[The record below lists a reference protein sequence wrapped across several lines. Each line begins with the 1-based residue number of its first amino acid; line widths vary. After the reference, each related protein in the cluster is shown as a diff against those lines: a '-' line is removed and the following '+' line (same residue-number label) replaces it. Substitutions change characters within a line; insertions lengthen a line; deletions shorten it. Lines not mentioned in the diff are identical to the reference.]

1 MFARARPTT
10 LEGWWTTT
18 FDSMDK
24 AVLDFIKRFTQNGKN
39 QGTIDSFTNGC
50 CYWFAKI
57 LSERFRKRNPKLM
70 YDQVENH
77 FGCRIGDIIYDIT
90 GDVTDK
96 YKWETWG
103 SVRREDELL
112 AKRINRDCINF

>member
-1 MFARARPTT
+1 
-10 LEGWWTTT
+10 
-18 FDSMDK
+18 
-24 AVLDFIKRFTQNGKN
+24 
-39 QGTIDSFTNGC
+39 
-50 CYWFAKI
+50 
-57 LSERFRKRNPKLM
+57 M

-77 FGCRIGDIIYDIT
+77 FGCRIGDIVYDIT
-90 GDVTDK
+90 GDVTNK